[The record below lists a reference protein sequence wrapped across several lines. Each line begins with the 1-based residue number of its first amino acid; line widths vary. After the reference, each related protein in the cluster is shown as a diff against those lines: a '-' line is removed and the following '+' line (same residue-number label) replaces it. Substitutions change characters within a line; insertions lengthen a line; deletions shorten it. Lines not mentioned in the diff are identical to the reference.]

1 MRFDFA
7 WNQGLSASTRSEI
20 ENIANNA
27 ITDNLDV
34 VTRIMSLDDAKETG
48 AMALF
53 GEKYG
58 ESVRVVDIGGP
69 WSRELCAGTHVAR
82 SSEVGLINLIGES
95 SIGSTNRRIEAL
107 VGTAAFDSFAGER
120 ALVAELTSS
129 LKSPKEQL
137 PSRIAELIEQL
148 KNAERTIAQYQAAV
162 VRERIPALVAGA
174 STVGT
179 VTAVISSLGVVDSA
193 DALRQLVTDVRDR
206 LGAVPGVVALGAE
219 VDGKAAVIIAI
230 TADARSA
237 GLSAGT
243 LAKRAAAVLG
253 GGGGGRDDV
262 AQGGGSDPALI
273 TAALDDVR
281 SALGD

>member
-1 MRFDFA
+1 
-7 WNQGLSASTRSEI
+7 
-20 ENIANNA
+20 
-27 ITDNLDV
+27 
-34 VTRIMSLDDAKETG
+34 
-48 AMALF
+48 
-53 GEKYG
+53 
-58 ESVRVVDIGGP
+58 
-69 WSRELCAGTHVAR
+69 
-82 SSEVGLINLIGES
+82 
-95 SIGSTNRRIEAL
+95 
-107 VGTAAFDSFAGER
+107 
-120 ALVAELTSS
+120 LTSS
-129 LKSPKEQL
+129 LKSPKEAL

-179 VTAVISSLGVVDSA
+179 VTAVISSLGVLDSA

-206 LGAVPGVVALGAE
+206 LGAVSGVVALGAE
-219 VDGKAAVIIAI
+219 VDGKAAVIIAT

-253 GGGGGRDDV
+253 GGGGGRNDV
-262 AQGGGSDPALI
+262 AQGGGADPALI
-273 TAALDDVR
+273 TAALDDLR